1 VPHLIPLSIVIASIV
16 VPMVLA
22 RSRQP
27 KRAMTI
33 LYVTMALMALVWC
46 MLCLRVYPRYV
57 WPE

>member
-1 VPHLIPLSIVIASIV
+1 MPHLIPLSIVIASIV

-22 RSRQP
+22 RSRRP

>member
-1 VPHLIPLSIVIASIV
+1 MPHLIPLSIVIASIL

-22 RSRQP
+22 RSRRP

-33 LYVTMALMALVWC
+33 LYVTMIFTTFVWC

>member
-1 VPHLIPLSIVIASIV
+1 MPHLIPLSIVIASIV

>member
-1 VPHLIPLSIVIASIV
+1 MPHLIPLSIVIASIV

-33 LYVTMALMALVWC
+33 LYVTMALMALVWS